1 MCRQTVWLARSDPRW
16 AVGAFRHRLAALRE
30 RQRARRVGT
39 YSLGAHPTRR
49 HAWLVRGDFSVGL
62 SLPSQRPLDGG
73 TMCSC
78 LRWAHARGA
87 QGEKPARTTHQRAQI
102 KSKTS
107 KCANL
112 HRSQVIGLHKPVQFA
127 SAFGRTDHA
136 RANRRARRGGWPARD
151 DLTGDDKSRKPA
163 AMVAPS
169 RAPSKRPTQ
178 TRVGHGARE
187 HRAKARSDGRPWK
200 RGDRLTRNGVH
211 GKERA
216 VCKCRSH

>member
-1 MCRQTVWLARSDPRW
+1 MGGL
-16 AVGAFRHRLAALRE
+16 RHD
-30 RQRARRVGT
+30 VT
-39 YSLGAHPTRR
+39 H
-49 HAWLVRGDFSVGL
+49 GL
-62 SLPSQRPLDGG
+62 SAEISPWVLVCRHNVRSTAVQCVRAFGG
-73 TMCSC
+73 RTP
-78 LRWAHARGA
+78 G
-87 QGEKPARTTHQRAQI
+87 ARTEKNLQEPHI
-102 KSKTS
+102 SEHKKSKTS
-107 KCANL
+107 KCADL

-151 DLTGDDKSRKPA
+151 DRTGDDKSRKPA

-200 RGDRLTRNGVH
+200 RGDRPTRNGVH

>member
-1 MCRQTVWLARSDPRW
+1 VFVPS
-16 AVGAFRHRLAALRE
+16 VGA
-30 RQRARRVGT
+30 RQGRARRKT
-39 YSLGAHPTRR
+39 CKNHTSAST
-49 HAWLVRGDFSVGL
+49 
-62 SLPSQRPLDGG
+62 
-73 TMCSC
+73 
-78 LRWAHARGA
+78 
-87 QGEKPARTTHQRAQI
+87 K

-107 KCANL
+107 KCADL

-151 DLTGDDKSRKPA
+151 DRTGDDKSRKPA

-200 RGDRLTRNGVH
+200 RGDRPTRNGVH